1 MSPRDALRHPA
12 LLVGLVLALMAAG
25 VRFAGM
31 PVDVVTQIA
40 VYTLYGL
47 GVNFLIG
54 YLGLVPFGAS
64 LYFGVASYAVAIGM
78 SHFGG
83 NEAVA
88 FVGSVVFTTLLAL
101 LSGFVILRR
110 RGVYFSLLTLACSQL
125 AFEIAYRWTDFT
137 GGENGLQIASR
148 PYFEQARGF
157 AALVIAGVV
166 LACAVLWAIAH
177 SSFGRRMQAVRDN
190 ERRAGCLGIDVFQVK
205 LWAFTIAGATIG
217 VAGAGMALLLR
228 GAYANPLSWQQAG
241 DAVLMVALG
250 GVEHFLGA
258 LWGAIAFIVLENK
271 LSAWSENWWL
281 YFAPIIIVLAF
292 VNPGG
297 IHGLLRRMR
306 GRTGRTLAREEVPP
320 VPAAVEAYAP
330 AQRGQE
336 AAADDTPVLEV
347 RGLSKR
353 FGSIVT
359 QNAID
364 LSVAPRGVHSVI
376 GPNGAGKTT
385 LFNLLTG
392 LLEPDAG
399 SIRLRGRELAGV
411 PAHRRT
417 RLGLSRSFQIVS
429 VFHSLTVFENVR
441 VAVEAAAGGAAS
453 LFRDP
458 YRDPGG
464 HARVWQ
470 LLGAVGLAERA
481 SRRCDDL
488 SHGEKRLLDIAMSL
502 AADAPLLLLDEPLA
516 GLSESDRELVG
527 RIIRSIARTRSVLL
541 IEHDID
547 RVLALSD
554 RITVLHMGRVI
565 ADGPPSEVAAHEAV
579 REAYLGARRPGQPA
593 PAREERPAAPEDAR
607 ELLRCRGLSAG
618 YGGSLAIRDIDFE
631 VRTGEIVALLGR
643 NGVGKS
649 TLLKTLMGMLRHA
662 DGQLSLDGRDIGR
675 KPSFLRRRL
684 GIALVPEG
692 RRLFPNLTV
701 AENLR
706 LAQRPGGARFAEVC
720 ALFPKIA
727 VLARAKAEN
736 LSGGERQMVAI
747 ARALMAPN
755 KVILLDEPFEG
766 LAPVVV
772 AEVKAAVL
780 KLREFASVVIV
791 EHNAEEALELADR
804 AYVLVSGRVA
814 FSGSARQLEQDHE
827 LQERL
832 LGIHGEAATAG
843 RDPASGAG
851 SDRIHGE
858 HDGHPQ
864 AAR

>member
-12 LLVGLVLALMAAG
+12 LLVGLVLALLAAG

-64 LYFGVASYAVAIGM
+64 LYFGVASYGVAIGM
-78 SHFGG
+78 SHYGAG
-83 NEAVA
+83 ETVA
-88 FVGSVVFTTLLAL
+88 FAGSLLTTTALAL
-101 LSGFVILRR
+101 VSGFVILRR

-148 PYFEQARGF
+148 PEFESAGGF
-157 AALVIAGVV
+157 AALVIAVVV
-166 LACAVLWAIAH
+166 LACVLLWSIAH

-190 ERRAGCLGIDVFQVK
+190 ERRASCLGVDVFQVK
-205 LWAFTIAGATIG
+205 LRAFTIAGAAIG
-217 VAGAGMALLLR
+217 VAGGGMALLLR

-297 IHGLLRRMR
+297 IHGLLRRLR
-306 GRTGRTLAREEVPP
+306 GRSGRTLTRETVPP
-320 VPAAVEAYAP
+320 APAAIEEYP
-330 AQRGQE
+330 PSSPEPSGPQTDE
-336 AAADDTPVLEV
+336 PVLEV

-364 LSVAPRGVHSVI
+364 LRVAERGVHSVI

-399 SIRLRGRELAGV
+399 SIRLRGRELVGV

-429 VFHSLTVFENVR
+429 VFHSLSVFENLR
-441 VAVEAAAGGAAS
+441 LAVEAAGGRAVS
-453 LFRDP
+453 MFRDP
-458 YRDPGG
+458 YRDPQG

-470 LLGAVGLAERA
+470 LLAAVGLVERA
-481 SRRCDDL
+481 SRRCEDL

-502 AADAPLLLLDEPLA
+502 AGDAPLLLLDEPLA
-516 GLSESDRELVG
+516 GLSEGDRERVG
-527 RIIRSIARTRSVLL
+527 GIIRRIARTRSVLL

-547 RVLALSD
+547 RVLALSG

-565 ADGPPSEVAAHEAV
+565 ADGAPSEVAVDPAV
-579 REAYLGARRPGQPA
+579 REAYLGARVPGQPA
-593 PAREERPAAPEDAR
+593 PARQARPAAAAQAR
-607 ELLRCRGLSAG
+607 EVLRCRGLSAG

-631 VRTGEIVALLGR
+631 LRAGEVVALLGR
-643 NGVGKS
+643 NGVGKT
-649 TLLKTLMGMLRHA
+649 TLLKTWMGMLRHVHGQLEL
-662 DGQLSLDGRDIGR
+662 DGQDIGR

-720 ALFPKIA
+720 ALFPKIG
-727 VLARAKAEN
+727 VLARARAEN

-772 AEVKAAVL
+772 AEVKAAVR

-804 AYVLVSGRVA
+804 AYVLVNGGVA
-814 FSGSARQLEQDHE
+814 FSGPARELEQDRG

-832 LGIHGEAATAG
+832 LGIHGEGAAGDAPL
-843 RDPASGAG
+843 RDGTQ
-851 SDRIHGE
+851 
-858 HDGHPQ
+858 Q
-864 AAR
+864 AA